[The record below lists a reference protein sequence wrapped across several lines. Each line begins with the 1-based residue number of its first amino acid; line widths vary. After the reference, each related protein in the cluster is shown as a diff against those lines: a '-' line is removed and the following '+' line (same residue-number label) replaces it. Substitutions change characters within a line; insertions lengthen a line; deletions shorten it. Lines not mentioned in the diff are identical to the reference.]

1 VFDESVDTVVKE
13 VCLDIEKRYQV
24 KFLEI
29 ATDKD
34 HVHFLIQSVP
44 TYSVTKI
51 VTMLKSHTAQE
62 VFKRCTQ
69 VKNILWGSEF
79 WTDGYFE
86 TTAGKHENEYTI
98 SDYVRKQSKEADTK
112 SCMKIGSCLC
122 SNTSL
127 LAAG

>member
-1 VFDESVDTVVKE
+1 M
-13 VCLDIEKRYQV
+13 DIEKRYQV
-24 KFLEI
+24 KCLEI

-34 HVHFLIQSVP
+34 HVHLLIRSVP

-69 VKNILWGSEF
+69 VKTILWGSEF

-86 TTAGKHENEYTI
+86 TTVGKHENEYTI
-98 SDYVRKQSKEADTK
+98 SDYVRKQ
-112 SCMKIGSCLC
+112 GSGYKKLYEDRQL
-122 SNTSL
+122 SL
-127 LAAG
+127 F